1 LSFELYHSL
10 AAFTFLFLKGFGILS
25 EGMELFLQFRAVT
38 GYDVPDFVFREM
50 FLSHVDLIR
59 GLFKSLLQLL
69 ADGASDFLSVA
80 VFDLRKSFVIE
91 YSPDYTV
98 VKCKIATNV
107 TGDAIGS
114 TTIVDIQEPK
124 VREDAHVIDL
134 IIIGALR
141 GERPTLK
148 VCYQVSGTS
157 VQISTNHVLLCLV
170 NLIDALGHDISYK
183 FVAD

>member
-1 LSFELYHSL
+1 
-10 AAFTFLFLKGFGILS
+10 
-25 EGMELFLQFRAVT
+25 
-38 GYDVPDFVFREM
+38 M

-59 GLFKSLLQLL
+59 GLFKSLLQFP
-69 ADGASDFLSVA
+69 ADGTPDFLSIA
-80 VFDLRKSFVIE
+80 VFDLRKSFMIE
-91 YSPDYTV
+91 NSPDYTV
-98 VKCKIATNV
+98 IKCKIATNV
-107 TGDAIGS
+107 TGDTVGS

-124 VREDAHVIDL
+124 VREDAHVINL

-141 GERPTLK
+141 GERPTLE

-157 VQISTNHVLLCLV
+157 VQISTNHILLCLI